1 MGASRHYGTL
11 GRQIMAAG
19 DEYFED
25 LLKFIVQYS
34 GDRNTAENVFY
45 ASCAGAHGATES
57 NLVSLATSVHGWW
70 GEYLMPLMSSAV
82 SLQTVLCADWTDA
95 EGLTGEYTAGVA
107 GGLTGAPLTSQV
119 CALINE
125 TSLMRYRGGRGRIY
139 LPPPD
144 VTKVETDQT
153 WTGAFVADLA
163 TAITTVLNDINTL
176 EIGVDL
182 LTAVLYHRSGNK
194 VVAQGYEDIVEV
206 SASSIPGTQRRRVRR
221 VGHLR

>member
-1 MGASRHYGTL
+1 MS
-11 GRQIMAAG
+11 AG

-25 LLKFIVQYS
+25 LLKFNVQYS

-45 ASCAGAHGATES
+45 TSCSGAHGASEEDLTD
-57 NLVSLATSVHGWW
+57 LATSVSGWW
-70 GEYLMPLMSSAV
+70 AEYLLPLMSSAV
-82 SLQTVLCADWTDA
+82 SLIKVICSDWTDA
-95 EGLTGEYTAGVA
+95 EGLTGYYDSDNA
-107 GGLTGAPLTSQV
+107 GGLTGDPLTSQV

-125 TSLMRYRGGRGRIY
+125 TSLLRYRGGRGRIY

-153 WTGAFVADLA
+153 WAGGFVADLSDA
-163 TAITTVLNDINTL
+163 VTEVFNNINTL
-176 EIGVDL
+176 EIGADL

-194 VVAQGYEDIVEV
+194 VVEQGFEDIVELG
-206 SASSIPGTQRRRVRR
+206 ASTIPGTQRRRVRR